1 MSPIAETLRP
11 HGKGLGISINSGC
24 EAGPNSSSDPSCDP
38 AYRNTPWAAVLTDMG
53 TCKRDRPP
61 FRRST
66 NHSYMYSNTLLT
78 DEIGDQQPTWARRG
92 ANSSCP
98 PPGGAPPTVD
108 PEVISYCGY
117 EGLTLNML
125 HSPMATVHAQRCK
138 SHDH

>member
-1 MSPIAETLRP
+1 MSHIAETLRP

-66 NHSYMYSNTLLT
+66 NHSCGYSCNTT
-78 DEIGDQQPTWARRG
+78 CSQMRSETSSRRGRGAARTAAARR
-92 ANSSCP
+92 P
-98 PPGGAPPTVD
+98 GAPLRPST
-108 PEVISYCGY
+108 
-117 EGLTLNML
+117 
-125 HSPMATVHAQRCK
+125 RR
-138 SHDH
+138 